1 MSRPDA
7 PPESLLP
14 ELAAHPKVDL
24 SLGETPLERLDNL
37 GRRLGITLWA
47 KRDDCNGLAMGGN
60 KVRQLEYYLGRGA
73 AEGADTVLITGALQ
87 SNFVRLAVAAA
98 RRLGWRPEVQLEDRV
113 PNDDLFYRT
122 SGNVLLNQ
130 LLGARIHHFPQGE
143 NEAAADR
150 NLDRIAARLR
160 GEGRRP
166 YVIHLGIEHPP
177 LGGLGYVEAA
187 RETWRQSRRMGREFS
202 HVVIPSGSGLTQ
214 AGFLVGAR
222 ALGWQATVLG
232 VCVRRD
238 AVQQHQRVL
247 SRAREIVGL
256 LGIGLEIAEQDVIVD
271 DSFLAPGYGLINEP
285 TRAAIS
291 LAAESEGL
299 LLDPVYSGRCM
310 AGLLHFV
317 EQGRIPT
324 GSEVLFVHT
333 GGAPAI
339 FAYQSDLSA
348 PTSESAAGEEAV
360 PAVAAA
366 RDETG
371 VRSEG

>member
-7 PPESLLP
+7 RAEGSLA

-24 SLGETPLERLDNL
+24 THGVTPLERLENL
-37 GRRLGITLWA
+37 SRRLGVTLLA

-87 SNFVRLAVAAA
+87 SNFVRLAAAAA
-98 RRLGWRPEVQLEDRV
+98 RRLGWQPEVQLEERV
-113 PNDDLFYRT
+113 PKDDPFYRA
-122 SGNVLLNQ
+122 SGNVLLDQ
-130 LLGARIHHFPQGE
+130 LLGARIHRFPQGE
-143 NEAAADR
+143 DEAAADR
-150 NLDRIAARLR
+150 NLDEIAARLR
-160 GEGRRP
+160 AEGRRP
-166 YVIHLGIEHPP
+166 FVIHLGMEHPP
-177 LGGLGYVEAA
+177 VGGLGYVEAA
-187 RETWRQSRRMGREFS
+187 CETRRKLTRMGQEPS
-202 HVVIPSGSGLTQ
+202 HVVIPSGSGLTH

-222 ALGWQATVLG
+222 ALGWQVPVLG

-238 AVQQHQRVL
+238 AGHQHQRVL
-247 SRAREIVGL
+247 RRAREIVGL
-256 LGIGLEIAEQDVIVD
+256 LGIGLEITEQDVIVD
-271 DSFLAPGYGLINEP
+271 DAVLAPGYGRINAQ
-285 TRAAIS
+285 TRAAIR
-291 LAAESEGL
+291 LAAETEAL

-317 EQGRIPT
+317 EQGRIPA

-348 PTSESAAGEEAV
+348 PAND
-360 PAVAAA
+360 AAA
-366 RDETG
+366 DQ
-371 VRSEG
+371 SSNS

>member
-1 MSRPDA
+1 MSQPDA
-7 PPESLLP
+7 QPEASLP
-14 ELAAHPKVDL
+14 ELAAHPKVVL
-24 SLGETPLERLDNL
+24 SHGETPLERLKNL
-37 GRRLGITLWA
+37 GRRLGIDLWA

-73 AEGADTVLITGALQ
+73 AEGADTVLITRALQ
-87 SNFVRLAVAAA
+87 SNFVRLTAAAA

-113 PNDDLFYRT
+113 PKDDLFYRT
-122 SGNVLLNQ
+122 SGNVLLDQ
-130 LLGARIHHFPQGE
+130 LLGARIHLFPQGE

-150 NLDRIAARLR
+150 NLDEIAARLR

-166 YVIHLGIEHPP
+166 YVIHLGLEHPP

-187 RETWRQSRRMGREFS
+187 GETRRQLQRMGREPS

-222 ALGWQATVLG
+222 ALGWQVPVLG
-232 VCVRRD
+232 VSVRRD

-247 SRAREIVGL
+247 HRARQIVGL
-256 LGIGLEIAEQDVIVD
+256 LGNGLEIGEADVIVD
-271 DSFLAPGYGLINEP
+271 DSVLAPGYGRINEP
-285 TRAAIS
+285 TRAAIR
-291 LAAESEGL
+291 LAAESEAL

-317 EQGRIPT
+317 EHGRIPT
-324 GSEVLFVHT
+324 GSEVLFLHS
-333 GGAPAI
+333 GGTPAI
-339 FAYQSDLSA
+339 FAYQSDLSL
-348 PTSESAAGEEAV
+348 PTNEGAAGEEAV

-366 RDETG
+366 P
-371 VRSEG
+371 

>member
-1 MSRPDA
+1 MSQPDA
-7 PPESLLP
+7 QPEASLP

-24 SLGETPLERLDNL
+24 SQGETPLERLENL
-37 GRRLGITLWA
+37 GRRLGVTLWA

-73 AEGADTVLITGALQ
+73 AEGADTVLVTGALQ
-87 SNFVRLAVAAA
+87 SNFARLTAAAA
-98 RRLGWRPEVQLEDRV
+98 RRLGWQPEIQLEDRV
-113 PNDDLFYRT
+113 PKDDPFYRA
-122 SGNVLLNQ
+122 SGNVLLDQ

-150 NLDRIAARLR
+150 SLDEIATRLR

-177 LGGLGYVEAA
+177 VGGLGYVEAA
-187 RETWRQSRRMGREFS
+187 CETRRQLQRMGREPS
-202 HVVIPSGSGLTQ
+202 HVVVPSGSGLTQ

-222 ALGWQATVLG
+222 ALGWQVPVLG
-232 VCVRRD
+232 VCVSRD

-247 SRAREIVGL
+247 RRAREIVGL
-256 LGIGLEIAEQDVIVD
+256 LGNGLEITEQDVIVD
-271 DSFLAPGYGLINEP
+271 DSVLAPGYGRINEH
-285 TRAAIS
+285 TRAAIR
-291 LAAESEGL
+291 LAAESEAL

-333 GGAPAI
+333 GGTPAI
-339 FAYQSDLSA
+339 FAYQSDLSV
-348 PTSESAAGEEAV
+348 PTNESAAGEEAV
-360 PAVAAA
+360 PAVAA
-366 RDETG
+366 
-371 VRSEG
+371 SP